1 MSSPLSFA
9 MTGKRK
15 RSATQD
21 ELTGECDIESGVPRS
36 TMTSTSALA
45 PAAIPIA
52 RPVPVPIG
60 GVGEGGGEGGGASES
75 NHQVEGVSFAM
86 TGKRKRSAAQD
97 ELTGECDFESG
108 APRGA
113 MTSTSA
119 PAAIPIASSS
129 WIFSRKGGSRGAV
142 AVSRVLEHFT
152 GDDLA
157 SVLPMMYQ
165 TCTCWRD
172 ELEHPHEDVQKRTGF
187 HLRTFSLCRVLAHK
201 MGVATLHWVQATIV
215 RQTGRLS
222 DQDDERGW
230 WLDARSLVQR
240 WNFRVGS
247 WTVWSLLQAASQEP
261 DGPLSRQAAAT
272 ARLLGWRLV
281 CWPDK
286 PHARFP
292 LLCTL
297 RGHSG
302 WVRSV
307 AYSPDG
313 KHVASAS
320 GDKTV
325 KIWDSTTGKE
335 VSVLVCDCPIVC
347 CCVHCC

>member
-119 PAAIPIASSS
+119 LAPAAIPIASSS

-142 AVSRVLEHFT
+142 AVSRVLEH
-152 GDDLA
+152 G
-157 SVLPMMYQ
+157 
-165 TCTCWRD
+165 
-172 ELEHPHEDVQKRTGF
+172 
-187 HLRTFSLCRVLAHK
+187 
-201 MGVATLHWVQATIV
+201 
-215 RQTGRLS
+215 S
-222 DQDDERGW
+222 DRG
-230 WLDARSLVQR
+230 
-240 WNFRVGS
+240 
-247 WTVWSLLQAASQEP
+247 
-261 DGPLSRQAAAT
+261 
-272 ARLLGWRLV
+272 
-281 CWPDK
+281 
-286 PHARFP
+286 
-292 LLCTL
+292 
-297 RGHSG
+297 
-302 WVRSV
+302 
-307 AYSPDG
+307 
-313 KHVASAS
+313 
-320 GDKTV
+320 
-325 KIWDSTTGKE
+325 
-335 VSVLVCDCPIVC
+335 
-347 CCVHCC
+347 

>member
-1 MSSPLSFA
+1 MSSQLSFA

-119 PAAIPIASSS
+119 LAPAAIPIASSS
-129 WIFSRKGGSRGAV
+129 WTFSRKGSSGGGV
-142 AVSRVLEHFT
+142 ALTRLLDHGCWT
-152 GDDLA
+152 GDDLV
-157 SVLPMMYQ
+157 SVLSMMYQ
-165 TCTCWRD
+165 TCTSWRD

-187 HLRTFSLCRVLAHK
+187 T
-201 MGVATLHWVQATIV
+201 
-215 RQTGRLS
+215 
-222 DQDDERGW
+222 
-230 WLDARSLVQR
+230 
-240 WNFRVGS
+240 
-247 WTVWSLLQAASQEP
+247 
-261 DGPLSRQAAAT
+261 
-272 ARLLGWRLV
+272 
-281 CWPDK
+281 
-286 PHARFP
+286 
-292 LLCTL
+292 
-297 RGHSG
+297 
-302 WVRSV
+302 
-307 AYSPDG
+307 
-313 KHVASAS
+313 
-320 GDKTV
+320 
-325 KIWDSTTGKE
+325 
-335 VSVLVCDCPIVC
+335 
-347 CCVHCC
+347 